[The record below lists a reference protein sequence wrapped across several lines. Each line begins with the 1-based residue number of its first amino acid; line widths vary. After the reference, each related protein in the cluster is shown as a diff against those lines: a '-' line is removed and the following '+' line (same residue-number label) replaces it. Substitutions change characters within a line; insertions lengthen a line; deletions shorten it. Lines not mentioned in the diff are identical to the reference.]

1 MKKTKLFTLLAL
13 MLFAASM
20 TNVAMAQCDIVAVP
34 DASVVYQPTQ
44 IVNGDFSTQ
53 PSMPGANTPNGTNQ
67 GWNTTDYGHFEYL
80 CGELGGHAPGLS
92 NDCSVEMNADNPAT
106 LYQDLFTS
114 GGDVIR
120 WSLKHAVRYEPQE
133 ENMPQTQAIRVEVGA
148 PIYDGGN
155 IVYPHGIDWEIETKI
170 NNDTKVTYTKG
181 NIDNPSDYNPSL
193 GTYGYVGDMSD
204 LNGLMLD
211 RDNDQDIWFGATGV
225 YAIPDGQGVTRFAF
239 ISYGNEDW
247 ECGSCGNLLDNIT
260 FSTLIGDVTATYGAD
275 NSVIISG
282 YWGESNGNKKFVV
295 EVGNQTFDVNMSE
308 VVNNSVKHFTV
319 TIPNSC
325 IGTSFTTVTFYH
337 QDYPSASRTIG
348 VNYPMTATASGVET
362 EFDGNAYSITVNV
375 TEPANGYTILYGH
388 SAQEINL
395 TENPTFSTVGNHP
408 VYYMITKSGY
418 TTVKGVAYVNILP
431 VMYDVTVVPN
441 YSAMGSILMN
451 STVFAS
457 DFNSASSL
465 PDGWTTS
472 GPAWSVS
479 GGCLKSGAED
489 DQTSSLNATV
499 TITGS
504 GSISF
509 NYRISSEGCCD
520 RGRFYIDGSEKINV
534 SGEGSWQ
541 SVLYDLSAGTHTL
554 SWRYSKDESYGDG
567 EDGFFIDDIT
577 ITSIV
582 TVGSSPMSI
591 ENGTT
596 VDLIASPNT
605 GYAFVNWTDAG
616 DNVIGTNTTLAYTV
630 TGNATITANF
640 EQLWLFSFKSDT
652 EDLAKWSADPDY
664 AASGQSVTATYTGS
678 KTVERVV
685 ARRKYASIIDLK
697 SSNATTAQDDFNG
710 TADSKIVA
718 SENFNANL
726 VFTRSE
732 GEIDLNGHSNG
743 GWFNVRNDV
752 AGQSI
757 TIRNGS
763 FLDIDGI
770 GGWGTCYKGTV
781 ILENINCRH
790 IYTDGMDYIFR
801 GGTYQNIHNY
811 KNNSSP
817 GTVTIYSG
825 KFNEFN
831 TDGHNP
837 NGTLDGTYTLYGGMY
852 KFNPATVANCTVI
865 IPDGYSVQLNPD
877 INNRDYPWAVV
888 KTSNP
893 YEVASESGFDLNKVS
908 ANQWSLTMPAY
919 NVEVEVTYAN
929 YTVEMAA
936 GTPDAEHWTITPS
949 LAAAGA
955 TITLDYDGEMK
966 VDAVS
971 LVKKGAML
979 TNAENVSAMFTAFN
993 NATNNPQMV
1002 LTGDI
1007 PCMGS
1012 VTITQQEGTVDLN
1025 GHDICSNFFIQN
1037 NTMDKALTLRNG
1049 HINGELDGAGG
1060 CSNAYVGTVYLE
1072 NLVIESNLWCDG
1084 HVFFISNT
1092 TINGELQ
1099 NIDFTPW
1106 GYPSKVTIFSGK
1118 FNVLRHSCG
1127 GIDGRGQYVVYG
1139 GKFKENYDDWNIC
1152 APGYSF
1158 QANTDDDAATYPWVV
1173 KPTSKDDPAKST
1185 ESLQWALTMPAYDA
1199 QAIVEYGLHGQGTV
1213 ENPYTISSLDEWNTF
1228 ASKVNSGEDFAGKFV
1243 LQTADITGVTKM
1255 AGITVGSTNC
1265 RFAGT
1270 YDGDN
1275 HEMTLAINSTA
1286 EHAAPFALITGA
1298 TIKNLHTAG
1307 TINTSNSFAGS
1318 IVGEALGN
1326 SKIINCLS
1334 TVTLTSSKS
1343 GDCTHGGL
1351 VGVSNGTTIEGCV
1364 FNGSLLTTNNTNNC
1378 GGLVG
1383 WSQTNNPKTIIT
1395 DCLFDPVYFTPSMA
1409 TDWSATI
1416 GRDGGNSGSN
1426 YTITN
1431 TYYTQAFGHVQA
1443 KEVHSISA
1451 GTGVTV
1457 ANAGT
1462 ETEYN
1467 VSCITSYGTG
1477 ILYGGVLYA
1486 GNGDAVS
1493 LTLTAPEHTGYEIV
1507 YSADNGTV
1515 TGHNNPYTLTMA
1527 DANAIINVRYSASK
1541 DIDKYTSGANGWYLI
1556 SSPIG
1561 EVNPEDVTNMTSN
1574 TYDIFRFNQN
1584 PVENGGNYLEWENW
1598 NEPNTGSVNHYHFDL
1613 EPGRGY
1619 LYANSQDVDL
1629 TFVGTPYSGN
1639 GVVNLEYSTANTD
1652 SRMHGWNLI
1661 GNPFGV
1667 TATVNK
1673 EFYRMNDETH
1683 AELIA
1688 AADNNVV
1695 PMEGIFVQAT
1705 AENQTVTFT
1714 TGAKRETANL
1724 EDRIVINLSGNDGT
1738 VIDRTIVSFDESRTL
1753 PKFQIRDNSTK
1764 LYIPQNG
1771 KDYAIAFSD
1780 RTGEMPLNFKAEKN
1794 GNYTLSLS
1802 NENIEF
1808 GYMHLID
1815 NLTGA
1820 DIDLIATP
1828 SYTFEAKGDDYES
1841 RFKLVFSANEN
1852 ENDNENENFAFIGS
1866 NGQLIVNGTGTIQI
1880 IDIMGRVIVAKS
1892 TEERISTDGMT
1903 PGVYVLQLITGTETK
1918 TQKIIVK

>member
-1 MKKTKLFTLLAL
+1 MNKIKLFV
-13 MLFAASM
+13 LFALLLFVASM
-20 TNVAMAQCDIVAVP
+20 TNVAMAQCNIVAVP

-44 IVNGDFSTQ
+44 IANGDFSVA
-53 PSMPGANTPNGTNQ
+53 PSMEGSGYSRIPNGTNQ
-67 GWNTTDYGHFEYL
+67 GWNTTEVGDQCFEYL
-80 CGELGGHAPGLS
+80 CDNPCGHAPGLD
-92 NDCSVEMNADNPAT
+92 NHCSVEMNADNEAT
-106 LYQDLFTS
+106 LYQDLFTN

-120 WSLKHAVRYEPQE
+120 WSLQHAVRYVAWEVTNPK
-133 ENMPQTQAIRVEVGA
+133 MQAIRVEVGA
-148 PIYDGGN
+148 PNYDESN
-155 IVYPHGIDWEIETKI
+155 IVYPHGIGGSINTEINAE
-170 NNDTKVTYTKG
+170 TKVTYQK
-181 NIDNPSDYNPSL
+181 DDLSNPSPHI
-193 GTYGYVGDMSD
+193 YGYVGQMSD
-204 LNGLMLD
+204 LDGLCLD
-211 RDNDQDIWFGATGV
+211 RDNDRDEWYTATGV
-225 YAIPDGQGVTRFAF
+225 YAIPNGQDVTRFAF
-239 ISYGNEDW
+239 VSYGAQPG
-247 ECGSCGNLLDNIT
+247 ECESCGNLLDNIS
-260 FSTLIGDVTATYGAD
+260 FSTLIGDVTATYGAG

-282 YWGESNGNKKFVV
+282 YWGDDDDSKKLVV
-295 EVGNQTFDVNMSE
+295 EVGGETFYVDMSG
-308 VVNNSVKHFTV
+308 VSGQNFTV
-319 TIPNSC
+319 TIPYSY

-337 QDYPSASRTIG
+337 QDYPSAARTID
-348 VNYPMTATASGVET
+348 VNIPMVASATGVET
-362 EFDGNAYSITVNV
+362 DFDGNAYHITVTV
-375 TEPANGYTILYGH
+375 TEPTDGYSILYGH

-395 TENPTFSTVGNHP
+395 TENPTFSNVGNHP

-465 PDGWTTS
+465 PDGWTTI

-554 SWRYSKDESYGDG
+554 SWRYSKDESYGAG

-685 ARRKYASIIDLK
+685 ARRKYANIIDLN
-697 SSNATTAQDDFNG
+697 SSNAATAQDDFNG

-790 IYTDGMDYIFR
+790 IYTDGMDYVFR

-893 YEVASESGFDLNKVS
+893 YEAPSELGFDLNKVS
-908 ANQWSLTMPAY
+908 ANQWSFTMPAY
-919 NVEVEVTYAN
+919 NVEVEVTYASH
-929 YTVEMAA
+929 TVEMAA
-936 GTPDAEHWTITPS
+936 STPDAEHWTITPS

-1012 VTITQQEGTVDLN
+1012 VTISQEEGTVDLN
-1025 GHDICSNFFIQN
+1025 GHNICSNFFIQN
-1037 NTMDKALTLRNG
+1037 NTRNKALTLRNG
-1049 HINGELDGAGG
+1049 HIQGELDGAGG

-1084 HVFFISNT
+1084 HEFYIYNT

-1118 FNVLRHSCG
+1118 FNVLRHACG
-1127 GIDGRGQYVVYG
+1127 SIDGRGQYVVYG
-1139 GKFKENYDDWNIC
+1139 GKFGENYADWNIC

-1158 QANTDDDAATYPWVV
+1158 QANTDEDAATYPWVV

-1185 ESLQWALTMPAYDA
+1185 ESLQWALTMPAYDVE
-1199 QAIVEYGLHGQGTV
+1199 AIVEYGLHGQGTV

-1265 RFAGT
+1265 RFSGT
-1270 YDGDN
+1270 YDGGN
-1275 HEMTLAINSTA
+1275 HTMTLAINSTA

-1364 FNGSLLTTNNTNNC
+1364 FNGSLLTTNNTINC

-1383 WSQTNNPKTIIT
+1383 WSQTDNPKTIIT
-1395 DCLFDPVYFTPSMA
+1395 DCLFDPVDFTPSMA
-1409 TDWSATI
+1409 TNWSATV

-1451 GTGVTV
+1451 GDGVTV
-1457 ANAGT
+1457 ANAGE
-1462 ETEYN
+1462 ETVYG
-1467 VSCITSYGTG
+1467 VSGITSYGTG

-1493 LTLTAPEHTGYEIV
+1493 LNLTHADAPTGYSFYDYIADHGTLTG
-1507 YSADNGTV
+1507 SS
-1515 TGHNNPYTLTMA
+1515 NPYSLTMA
-1527 DANAIINVRYSASK
+1527 DANATINVRYSASISITGTTTNAK
-1541 DIDKYTSGANGWYLI
+1541 DGWYLI

-1561 EVNPEDVTNMTSN
+1561 AVSPSSVNNMTSN
-1574 TYDIFRFNQN
+1574 DYDIFRFNQN
-1584 PVENGGNYLEWENW
+1584 PTLTGSQYLEWENW
-1598 NEPNTGSVNHYHFDL
+1598 KLSGSHYHFDL

-1619 LYANSQDVDL
+1619 LYANSSNVTL
-1629 TFVGTPYSGN
+1629 TFIGTPYDGN
-1639 GVVNLEYSTANTD
+1639 GQVTLVRSKSNGNTD
-1652 SRMHGWNLI
+1652 GDMLGWNLI
-1661 GNPFGV
+1661 GNPLGV
-1667 TATVNK
+1667 TATIGDK
-1673 EFYRMNDETH
+1673 PFYRINDNHTGIIVRE
-1683 AELIA
+1683 
-1688 AADNNVV
+1688 DNNIS
-1695 PMEGIFVQAT
+1695 PMEGIFVY
-1705 AENQTVTFT
+1705 AESDGEIVTFSST
-1714 TGAKRETANL
+1714 PSIAKGGERNENS
-1724 EDRIVINLSGNDGT
+1724 IVINLSDNKGT
-1738 VIDRTIVSFDESRTL
+1738 IIDRAIVSFEKGHTL
-1753 PKFQIRDNSTK
+1753 PKFQIRENSTK
-1764 LYIPQNG
+1764 FYIPQNG
-1771 KDYAIAFSD
+1771 VDYAIAFSY
-1780 RTGEMPLNFKAEKN
+1780 RIGELPLNFKAEET
-1794 GNYTLSLS
+1794 GVYTLSFS
-1802 NENIEF
+1802 GENMN
-1808 GYMHLID
+1808 GVSLVDMID
-1815 NLTGA
+1815 NA
-1820 DIDLIATP
+1820 VIDLSVNDT
-1828 SYTFEAKGDDYES
+1828 YTFIGSPNDREN
-1841 RFKLVFSANEN
+1841 RFKLVFSSI
-1852 ENDNENENFAFIGS
+1852 NDS
-1866 NGQLIVNGTGTIQI
+1866 N
-1880 IDIMGRVIVAKS
+1880 IDIFAYQSGNDIVVSGEGELQVFDVMGRMVMQQRIDGVQTVEKPSTTGIFIFRLNEKS
-1892 TEERISTDGMT
+1892 
-1903 PGVYVLQLITGTETK
+1903 
-1918 TQKIIVK
+1918 QKIVVR